1 MTLKHPHTLLL
12 VDDEASIIK
21 ALQRLLRKEGC
32 TILTAGSGAE
42 ALALLEQTGGRVSL
56 IISDQRMPGMN
67 GAQMLEQSVKIA
79 PDAVRYL
86 LTGYSDLEA
95 IVDAVNKG
103 KIHRYMS
110 KPWDD
115 TELIDMVRSG
125 LAQVEMRLE
134 NIRLTELTERQ
145 NAELSRLNKEL
156 EQKVS
161 ERTWALQYQNKMLQA
176 ANGSLEKSMVDTVR
190 LLVSLVQSSNPKL
203 GGYMKEVGRLARDI
217 ARQSGLS
224 EKQQNAIE
232 MAGLVHDIGLLGMP
246 ELMLQKDRKIM
257 NRQEFEAYSQHP
269 MMASLSLASVEG
281 LKEIAEMVLCHH
293 ENVDGSGF
301 PQRLAAEKISQGA
314 RILAVAADYVSIVE
328 LWHTSVQ
335 DLLSFARRY
344 LAPEVAGALDI
355 NDANL
360 RQDVAEKIIRQGVG
374 SRYDANVVQ
383 SFLQTLAKK
392 RPYQNIRQVN
402 EGQLTAGLILMQDV
416 RLKDG
421 RLLLTKGT
429 IINDRIIESIRT
441 IGNRGLIQDAIEVAD
456 PKPSDPT
463 QPNSEVL

>member
-1 MTLKHPHTLLL
+1 
-12 VDDEASIIK
+12 
-21 ALQRLLRKEGC
+21 
-32 TILTAGSGAE
+32 
-42 ALALLEQTGGRVSL
+42 
-56 IISDQRMPGMN
+56 
-67 GAQMLEQSVKIA
+67 
-79 PDAVRYL
+79 
-86 LTGYSDLEA
+86 
-95 IVDAVNKG
+95 
-103 KIHRYMS
+103 
-110 KPWDD
+110 
-115 TELIDMVRSG
+115 
-125 LAQVEMRLE
+125 MRLE

-145 NAELSRLNKEL
+145 NAQLSQLNKEL
-156 EQKVS
+156 EQKVN

-217 ARQSGLS
+217 ARQAGLS

-246 ELMLQKDRKIM
+246 EQMLQKDRKIM
-257 NRQEFEAYSQHP
+257 NRQEFEVYSQHP
-269 MMASLSLASVEG
+269 MMASLSLSSVEG
-281 LKEIAEMVLCHH
+281 LKEIAEIVLSHH
-293 ENVDGSGF
+293 ENMDGSGF
-301 PQRLAAEKISQGA
+301 PQRLSAEKISQGA

-335 DLLSFARRY
+335 DLISCARRY
-344 LAPEVAGALDI
+344 LSPEVAGALDI

-374 SRYDANVVQ
+374 ARYDANVVQ
-383 SFLQTLAKK
+383 SFLQTLAKR

-429 IINDRIIESIRT
+429 IINDRIIESIQT